1 MWTKIVFDKNILCLP
16 QRFWYFFAIHLHFQA
31 LYSFYMPTIVSFV
44 CFCFSYWNLGETS
57 EPKLDTLKK
66 RMLWKSNLWEIIYC
80 SEDISVFVFFI
91 FQWCHRR
98 AISGS
103 LKKFSQQFIK
113 NHFINMKGILITR
126 TAYFHYKKT
135 FCPVESFKGCSGTI
149 IANNWPLFLRV
160 YLWHP
165 AYLGSS

>member
-1 MWTKIVFDKNILCLP
+1 MSPQSKSVVSNVILDANVWTKIVFDKNILCLP
-16 QRFWYFFAIHLHFQA
+16 QRFWYSFAIHLHFQA

-126 TAYFHYKKT
+126 TAYFHYKKNLLSRGK
-135 FCPVESFKGCSGTI
+135 FQRMFWNHHCK
-149 IANNWPLFLRV
+149 
-160 YLWHP
+160 
-165 AYLGSS
+165 